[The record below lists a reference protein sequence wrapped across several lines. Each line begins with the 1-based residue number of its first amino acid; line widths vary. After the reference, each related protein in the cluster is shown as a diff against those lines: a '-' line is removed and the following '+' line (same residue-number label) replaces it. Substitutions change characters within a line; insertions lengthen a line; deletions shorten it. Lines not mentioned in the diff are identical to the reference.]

1 MMHGFSDDSMSGE
14 GSKTLLLAGCV
25 QKYTAWADFSFE
37 WEAALAIPPSIDY
50 FKMREARLMIK
61 QFDGWN
67 IPARDAKIKMLAE
80 VASRYTP
87 KIIVACIS
95 RAEFDDIVKPISP
108 YLLRHPYFTVFYA
121 LLVKWAEWQYA
132 DGVSI
137 PTDFVFDE
145 QGIIGAET
153 VIWYSYVKSLQAPH
167 IAALMGSTPIFR
179 DDKQVLPLQV
189 ADMVAWHMRR
199 RIDFPDEDHRKWPTA
214 VFESLDRA
222 ECQISREYLASMAEH
237 MAQVPGIE
245 LVHDKPKG
253 YKPPSL
259 IKE

>member
-1 MMHGFSDDSMSGE
+1 MGIHF
-14 GSKTLLLAGCV
+14 TPVATTGCGLGIE
-25 QKYTAWADFSFE
+25 SSCNSE
-37 WEAALAIPPSIDY
+37 WRHYGHRNAHVFTWSL
-50 FKMREARLMIK
+50 
-61 QFDGWN
+61 
-67 IPARDAKIKMLAE
+67 
-80 VASRYTP
+80 
-87 KIIVACIS
+87 
-95 RAEFDDIVKPISP
+95 PI
-108 YLLRHPYFTVFYA
+108 
-121 LLVKWAEWQYA
+121 
-132 DGVSI
+132 
-137 PTDFVFDE
+137 
-145 QGIIGAET
+145 
-153 VIWYSYVKSLQAPH
+153 
-167 IAALMGSTPIFR
+167 
-179 DDKQVLPLQV
+179 VLPLQV